1 MAAIGSRAKA
11 EITEKILNYFPNS
24 FVNEKEIR
32 IPFTEDGV
40 ERQIKVTLTTAKENI
55 SVTPAVSRPAAA
67 STASDADVPWFDE
80 VPVAAPSQDEKDKL
94 KELLASF

>member
-1 MAAIGSRAKA
+1 MAVKGA
-11 EITEKILNYFPNS
+11 ESKKKITDKILETFEGAFLND
-24 FVNEKEIR
+24 KEIR
-32 IPFTEDGV
+32 IPMV
-40 ERQIKVTLTTAKENI
+40 EGGSEVQIKVTLTAAKENI
-55 SVTPAVSRPAAA
+55 SVTPAVSRPAAT